1 MAQYHPTPADGE
13 LKKPTTWSPDT
24 KVYAYYSSQVLNHKK
39 QHFKPYEHSKRYH
52 ARHGMCTNASRAESV
67 GPLVLSEAFCG
78 CAKCLE
84 CKFSECLVQQHV
96 GVARTVEVHRKKGEK
111 SAVTQALALPLFV
124 KGVEKDSTWAVAA
137 AEEELAAEGRYWLAR
152 IVDQPY
158 QNPQEFMYC
167 GERFEKDYYIA
178 KIHWLRCIRRGV
190 VRSYKE
196 EKAVSFLSMNAIIRT
211 DGPVVLM
218 KPPRTRRGELDL
230 SSEEQTRIFN
240 AA

>member
-1 MAQYHPTPADGE
+1 M
-13 LKKPTTWSPDT
+13 
-24 KVYAYYSSQVLNHKK
+24 
-39 QHFKPYEHSKRYH
+39 
-52 ARHGMCTNASRAESV
+52 
-67 GPLVLSEAFCG
+67 SEAFCG

-84 CKFSECLVQQHV
+84 CKFNECLVQQHV

-111 SAVTQALALPLFV
+111 SSVTQALALPLFV

-218 KPPRTRRGELDL
+218 KPPRTRRGELDI